1 MGYFRNVFY
10 PPICIGF
17 RITNR
22 TRALRDAA
30 LEAFGG
36 AYQEEELLKM
46 IDIAEI
52 KQSAINLLN
61 SIAK

>member
-1 MGYFRNVFY
+1 LQEIIDEAF
-10 PPICIGF
+10 PS
-17 RITNR
+17 
-22 TRALRDAA
+22 ALRNAA

-52 KQSAINLLN
+52 KQSAINLLDGVN
-61 SIAK
+61 S